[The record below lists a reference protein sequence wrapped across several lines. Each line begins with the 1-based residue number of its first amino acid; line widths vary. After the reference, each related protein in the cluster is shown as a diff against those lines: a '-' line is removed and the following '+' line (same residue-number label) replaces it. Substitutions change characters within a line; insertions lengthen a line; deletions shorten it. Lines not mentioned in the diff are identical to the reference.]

1 MTEYVEKIAR
11 RERDERI
18 ACRKLNLWISLEHS
32 EQGNRTN
39 TSEEVGTTRV
49 AQASRKSTEIRLNWC
64 GHVVRRDEDHI

>member
-32 EQGNRTN
+32 EQGNRE
-39 TSEEVGTTRV
+39 SVKVLGEEQG
-49 AQASRKSTEIRLNWC
+49 
-64 GHVVRRDEDHI
+64 D